1 MRKLKLKRKRK
12 MSSFIKQKKKL
23 LSLVIQSLPK
33 FITLNFNDVNFT
45 DEQKQRIEEFKQ
57 KMDKRLIMMP
67 SRYTILP
74 QFGVKDD

>member
-1 MRKLKLKRKRK
+1 MRKLKLKRK
-12 MSSFIKQKKKL
+12 MSYFSKQKKKL

-33 FITLNFNDVNFT
+33 FITLNFNDVNFA
-45 DEQKQRIEEFKQ
+45 DEQKQHIEEFKQ
-57 KMDKRLIMMP
+57 KMDKGLIMIP

>member
-12 MSSFIKQKKKL
+12 ISYFIKQKKKL

-33 FITLNFNDVNFT
+33 FIALNFNDVNFT
-45 DEQKQRIEEFKQ
+45 DEQKQCIEEFKQ
-57 KMDKRLIMMP
+57 KMDKGFIMIP

>member
-12 MSSFIKQKKKL
+12 MSYFIEKKKKL
-23 LSLVIQSLPK
+23 LSLVTSSLPA
-33 FITLNFNDVNFT
+33 FITLNFDDVNLT

-57 KMDKRLIMMP
+57 KMDKGFIMTP